1 MKNRF
6 LIGEVSE
13 YLGVSRDTLRYYDKD
28 NILKPSIIG
37 KNGYRYYTIEDII
50 KLSYVIAFREINIS
64 IKEIKDIINNCTLEQ
79 LKKVLQDKE
88 SDIDNKMLVTLN
100 MI

>member
-50 KLSYVIAFREINIS
+50 KL
-64 IKEIKDIINNCTLEQ
+64 
-79 LKKVLQDKE
+79 
-88 SDIDNKMLVTLN
+88 
-100 MI
+100 

>member
-28 NILKPSIIG
+28 NILKPSIIE
-37 KNGYRYYTIEDII
+37 KWLSLLYNRRYY
-50 KLSYVIAFREINIS
+50 
-64 IKEIKDIINNCTLEQ
+64 
-79 LKKVLQDKE
+79 
-88 SDIDNKMLVTLN
+88 
-100 MI
+100 

>member
-50 KLSYVIAFREINIS
+50 KP
-64 IKEIKDIINNCTLEQ
+64 IIN
-79 LKKVLQDKE
+79 DKIHKE
-88 SDIDNKMLVTLN
+88 VQFL
-100 MI
+100 